1 MIWSLSHSQAISL
14 TSDGWTSGNN
24 EAYITVTGHEITPD
38 FGFNSFILAT
48 RELDV
53 THSGENI
60 GGFVTEICQ
69 EFGIHGKTYYI
80 TTDNAANM
88 GVAAQVS
95 GLYRIRCFAH
105 TLQLAVRDGLEN
117 VAPVQS
123 LIKNAR
129 NLAKTVKKSTRLDK
143 AIEKHQVQLGKE
155 TKGVLRD
162 VQTRWNSSFI
172 MLERLLEI
180 QTDVVSVLHTAE
192 FQRHKHLLLSDNQW
206 ELAEKIVPVL
216 KQMTVATELLC
227 SEKIPGITSYY
238 PLAFRVIALM
248 QVKPN
253 DGGVV
258 SELKTR
264 ISNGLR
270 DRMLTGN
277 YWETPPMIA
286 AALDPNTK
294 SLLFLTEDKRNVVYQ
309 NIQHE
314 LSNLPQELPQQDEP
328 TDEPAAKKSAVS
340 SLASFL
346 GDEIT
351 NIDNTGEDVNEFQL
365 YLETKI
371 TEFVDVMDWWKLNK
385 NSFPKLARLA
395 RRYLSIQATSVPSER
410 LFSAAGQT
418 ISKRRS
424 ALSSDTA
431 DKLLFLNKNMK
442 MT

>member
-24 EAYITVTGHEITPD
+24 EAYITVTCHEITPD
-38 FGFNSFILAT
+38 FGFNNFILAT

-258 SELKTR
+258 S
-264 ISNGLR
+264 
-270 DRMLTGN
+270 
-277 YWETPPMIA
+277 
-286 AALDPNTK
+286 
-294 SLLFLTEDKRNVVYQ
+294 
-309 NIQHE
+309 
-314 LSNLPQELPQQDEP
+314 
-328 TDEPAAKKSAVS
+328 
-340 SLASFL
+340 
-346 GDEIT
+346 
-351 NIDNTGEDVNEFQL
+351 
-365 YLETKI
+365 
-371 TEFVDVMDWWKLNK
+371 
-385 NSFPKLARLA
+385 
-395 RRYLSIQATSVPSER
+395 
-410 LFSAAGQT
+410 
-418 ISKRRS
+418 
-424 ALSSDTA
+424 
-431 DKLLFLNKNMK
+431 
-442 MT
+442 

>member
-1 MIWSLSHSQAISL
+1 
-14 TSDGWTSGNN
+14 
-24 EAYITVTGHEITPD
+24 
-38 FGFNSFILAT
+38 
-48 RELDV
+48 
-53 THSGENI
+53 
-60 GGFVTEICQ
+60 
-69 EFGIHGKTYYI
+69 
-80 TTDNAANM
+80 
-88 GVAAQVS
+88 
-95 GLYRIRCFAH
+95 
-105 TLQLAVRDGLEN
+105 
-117 VAPVQS
+117 
-123 LIKNAR
+123 
-129 NLAKTVKKSTRLDK
+129 
-143 AIEKHQVQLGKE
+143 
-155 TKGVLRD
+155 
-162 VQTRWNSSFI
+162 
-172 MLERLLEI
+172 
-180 QTDVVSVLHTAE
+180 
-192 FQRHKHLLLSDNQW
+192 
-206 ELAEKIVPVL
+206 
-216 KQMTVATELLC
+216 
-227 SEKIPGITSYY
+227 
-238 PLAFRVIALM
+238 
-248 QVKPN
+248 
-253 DGGVV
+253 
-258 SELKTR
+258 
-264 ISNGLR
+264 
-270 DRMLTGN
+270 
-277 YWETPPMIA
+277 MIA